1 MWLSLLFPNVELL
14 KISLRQ
20 FIACTCGKHVSSL
33 SESRIDCRARTF
45 NSDTTPSNPKEV
57 EFADKIPV
65 INAGMPADRRV
76 VDACFWIQT
85 KVPYLKLMNANDF
98 YMF

>member
-20 FIACTCGKHVSSL
+20 FIACTCGRRVSSL
-33 SESRIDCRARTF
+33 SDSNTGCRATAF
-45 NSDTTPSNPKEV
+45 NSDITPSNARDV

-65 INAGMPADRRV
+65 INAGIPADRRV
-76 VDACFWIQT
+76 VDACFLIQAN
-85 KVPYLKLMNANDF
+85 VP
-98 YMF
+98 